1 MSDIFREVDE
11 DVRRDKAAAFWAR
24 YGNVVIGLA
33 VLLVLA
39 VAGWRYYQWQEQ
51 KKAEAVGAQFESAL
65 KASREDRGPEA
76 EKALTEIIGTAPNGY
91 KLLARFRLAAETAKS
106 DPVAGATAFETLAAD
121 AGVDAVW
128 RDLARL
134 RAGILRVDTMPYA
147 ELKPLLE
154 PLATPTGAWR
164 HSARELLGVSAL
176 KHGSADEAGRWLD
189 TVLTDPQTPAAMRS
203 RVDLYLALVRGGPV
217 TVKP

>member
-11 DVRRDKAAAFWAR
+11 DVRRDRMAAFWGR
-24 YGNVVIGLA
+24 YGNLVIGLA
-33 VLLVLA
+33 VLVVLA
-39 VAGWRYYQWQEQ
+39 TAGWRWYQWDQQ
-51 KKAEAVGAQFESAL
+51 KKAEAVGAQFETAL
-65 KASREDRGPEA
+65 KASREDRPADA
-76 EKALTEIIGTAPNGY
+76 EKALLEIVGTAPAGY
-91 KLLARFRLAAETAKS
+91 RLVARFRLAAETAKS
-106 DPVAGATAFETLAAD
+106 DPAAGASAFETLAGQSD
-121 AGVDAVW
+121 IEPVW

-134 RAGILRVDTMPYA
+134 RAGMLKVDAAPYT

-154 PLATPTGAWR
+154 PLATPTGAFR

-176 KHGSADEAGRWLD
+176 KSGATDEAGRWLD
-189 TVLTDPQTPAAMRS
+189 SVLTDPQTPAAMRQ

>member
-11 DVRRDKAAAFWAR
+11 EIRRDKAAEFWGR
-24 YGNVVIGLA
+24 YGNVIIGLA

-39 VAGWRYYQWQEQ
+39 VAGWRYYSWQEQ
-51 KKAEAVGAQFESAL
+51 KKAEAVGAQYESAL
-65 KASREDRGPEA
+65 KASREDRGPDA
-76 EKALTEIIGTAPNGY
+76 EKALMDIIGTAPNGY
-91 KLLARFRLAAETAKS
+91 RLVSKFRLAAETAKS

-121 AGVDAVW
+121 SSFDAVW

-134 RAGILRVDTMPYA
+134 RAGMLKIDSATYA
-147 ELKPLLE
+147 EVKPLLE

-176 KHGSADEAGRWLD
+176 KSGTPDEAGRWFD
-189 TVLTDPQTPAAMRS
+189 TVLTDPQTPAAMRQ

>member
-11 DVRRDKAAAFWAR
+11 EIRRDKAAEFWGR
-24 YGNVVIGLA
+24 YGNVIIGLA

-39 VAGWRYYQWQEQ
+39 VAGWRYYSWQEQ
-51 KKAEAVGAQFESAL
+51 KKAEAIGAQFESAL
-65 KASREDRGPEA
+65 KASREDRSADA
-76 EKALTEIIGTAPNGY
+76 EKALLDIVGTAPGGY
-91 KLLARFRLAAETAKS
+91 KLVAKFRLAAETAKS
-106 DPVAGATAFETLAAD
+106 DPAAGATAFETLSAD
-121 AGVDAVW
+121 SSLDVIW

-134 RAGILRVDTMPYA
+134 RAGMLRVDAVTYA

-154 PLATPTGAWR
+154 PLATPNGAWR

-176 KHGSADEAGRWLD
+176 KSGTPDEAGRWFD
-189 TVLTDPQTPAAMRS
+189 TVLTDPQTPAAMRG

>member
-11 DVRRDKAAAFWAR
+11 EIRRDKAAEFWGR
-24 YGNVVIGLA
+24 YGNVIIGLA

-39 VAGWRYYQWQEQ
+39 VAGWRYYSWQEQ
-51 KKAEAVGAQFESAL
+51 KKAEAIGAQFESAL
-65 KASREDRGPEA
+65 KASREDRSADA
-76 EKALTEIIGTAPNGY
+76 EKALLDIVGTAPGGY
-91 KLLARFRLAAETAKS
+91 KLVAKFRLAAETAKS
-106 DPVAGATAFETLAAD
+106 DPAAGATAFETLSAD
-121 AGVDAVW
+121 SSLDVIW

-134 RAGILRVDTMPYA
+134 RAGMLRVDAVTYA

-176 KHGSADEAGRWLD
+176 KSGTPDEAGRWFD
-189 TVLTDPQTPAAMRS
+189 TVLTDPQTPAAMRG